1 MVSILID
8 DELLLRSFQPE
19 DGAELF
25 RAVDTSRQ
33 HLRPWLNWVDPTTK
47 PEHSVQFIH
56 QSLQQLNNQ
65 EAIALGIFSKQHII
79 GSIGMHNWDHTL
91 RKAQL
96 GYWID
101 AEHEGQG
108 IVHRCMQRFIKF
120 LFEKTDLNKL
130 EIHFVPSNKRSAVI
144 AERLGFKTEGILRQ
158 SFLRN
163 GMLEDIVITG
173 LLKSEWK
180 NVLNQD

>member
-25 RAVDTSRQ
+25 RAVDESRP

-65 EAIALGIFSKQHII
+65 EAIALGIFSRQHII

-101 AEHEGQG
+101 AEHEGRG
-108 IVHRCMQRFIKF
+108 IVQRCMQRFIKF

-130 EIHFVPSNKRSAVI
+130 EIHFVPTNKRSAVV

-158 SFLRN
+158 SILRN
-163 GMLEDIVITG
+163 GMLEDIVVTG
-173 LLKSEWK
+173 LLKSEW
-180 NVLNQD
+180 NRD